1 MKERICC
8 LCGKVFIPTHPRQ
21 KVCADQHYRKC
32 EICGAD
38 IPIKRP
44 SDPKRVCSES
54 CEMEMRRRHNI
65 EKYGVEHPMQLD
77 STKEKHRESMLEKYG
92 VESPLQSEEIKH
104 KAIQSNISRFGSEWA
119 LGNANVRESRRATMQ
134 ERYGADYTL
143 QSESLR
149 KKVADTIQ
157 DRYGADCTAH
167 IPGINEK
174 REQTNIQ
181 RYGARNPMLCRA
193 IIAKSRNSRIKKNGR
208 FWTSAMQSKQETT
221 FMQRYGV
228 RNPSHM
234 KSVIRKIAESLKSR
248 YGESSPIHLREFK
261 NKMRTT
267 NTIKY
272 WVPYFVLSDKYSSCT
287 STPAVSNANK
297 RFASRLNDRGIKTEF
312 EITIESKRYDILI
325 PDRQIVIEV
334 DPTYTH
340 SQLPNRYTKT
350 PIDKLYHKEK
360 TEIAERNGYRC
371 IHVFDWDDTELL
383 IDMLSDKSVIYAR
396 QCDIRKIDPAV
407 ASEFEIR
414 NHLQGP
420 CRGQSVCYGL
430 YHRDALVSVMTFGV
444 PRYNLAY
451 QYELL
456 RLCTLRRYVVVGGA
470 DRMFK
475 HFIEEY
481 HPKSIISYCD
491 RSKFSGDVY
500 VKLGFRHLRDNYPN
514 IVWSNGKEKITN
526 NMLLARGY
534 DQIFKTSYGKGVD
547 NRDLMIQSGWRPV
560 YDCGQG
566 VYIYET

>member
-32 EICGAD
+32 EICGAG

-77 STKEKHRESMLEKYG
+77 STKAKHRESMLEKYG
-92 VESPLQSEEIKH
+92 VESPLQSEEIKQ

-119 LGNANVRESRRATMQ
+119 LGNTDVRESIKKTMRG
-134 ERYGADYTL
+134 RYGVDYSF
-143 QSESLR
+143 QSSELMQ
-149 KKVADTIQ
+149 KAADTIR

-167 IPGINEK
+167 IPGVREK
-174 REQTNIQ
+174 AERTNIQ

-193 IIAKSRNSRIKKNGR
+193 IIAKARNSRIKKNGR
-208 FWTSAMQSKQETT
+208 FWTSYMQDYFDPAFSFQD
-221 FMQRYGV
+221 
-228 RNPSHM
+228 
-234 KSVIRKIAESLKSR
+234 SVILDDTSIIIHMIAGL
-248 YGESSPIHLREFK
+248 
-261 NKMRTT
+261 
-267 NTIKY
+267 
-272 WVPYFVLSDKYSSCT
+272 
-287 STPAVSNANK
+287 
-297 RFASRLNDRGIKTEF
+297 LNDRGADTEF
-312 EITIESKRYDILI
+312 EYSIESKRYDIRI
-325 PDRQIVIEV
+325 KNSPVVIEV

-340 SQLPNRYTKT
+340 SQLPNRCTKT

-360 TEIAERNGYRC
+360 TEIAEHSGYRC
-371 IHVFDWDDTELL
+371 VHIFDWDDTEL
-383 IDMLSDKSVIYAR
+383 IADMLSEKAVVYAR
-396 QCDIRKIDPAV
+396 QCDVQRISPDL
-407 ASEFEIR
+407 ASEFESQ

-420 CRGQSVCYGL
+420 CRGQTICYGL
-430 YHRDALVSVMTFGV
+430 YFKGSLVSVMTFGF
-444 PRYNLAY
+444 PRYNPAY

-456 RLCTLRRYVVVGGA
+456 RLCTLRRYAVVGGA
-470 DRMFK
+470 ERMFK
-475 HFIEEY
+475 HFIEDH

-491 RSKFSGDVY
+491 RSKFFGEVY
-500 VKLGFRHLRDNYPN
+500 LKLGFRHIRDNYPN
-514 IVWSNGKEKITN
+514 IVWSKGKKRITN

-547 NRDLMIQSGWRPV
+547 NRDLMIQNGWRPV

-566 VYIYET
+566 VYVYES

>member
-8 LCGKVFIPTHPRQ
+8 LCGRVFIPTHPRQ

-77 STKEKHRESMLEKYG
+77 STKAKHRESMLEKYG
-92 VESPLQSEEIKH
+92 VESPLQSEEIKQ

-119 LGNANVRESRRATMQ
+119 LGNADIRESIKTTMH
-134 ERYGADYTL
+134 ERYGVDYSF
-143 QSESLR
+143 QSRELVQKS
-149 KKVADTIQ
+149 ADTIR

-167 IPGINEK
+167 IPGVREK
-174 REQTNIQ
+174 AEQTNIQ

-193 IIAKSRNSRIKKNGR
+193 IIAKARNSRIKKNGR
-208 FWTSAMQSKQETT
+208 FWTSVMQDRREST
-221 FMQRYGV
+221 FMEKYGV

-234 KSVIRKIAESLKSR
+234 KSVIQKIADSLKAR
-248 YGESSPIHLREFK
+248 YGESSPIHISEFK
-261 NKMRTT
+261 KKMKIT

-272 WVPYFVLSDKYSSCT
+272 GVPYFMLSDQYSQS
-287 STPAVSNANK
+287 SPTPVISSANR
-297 RFASRLNDRGIKTEF
+297 RFAGLLSDRGVDTEF
-312 EITIESKRYDILI
+312 EYSIESKRYDIRI
-325 PDRQIVIEV
+325 KNRPVVIEV

-360 TEIAERNGYRC
+360 TEIAEHSGYRC
-371 IHVFDWDDTELL
+371 VHIFDWDDTELL
-383 IDMLSDKSVIYAR
+383 ADMLSEKTVVYAR
-396 QCDIRKIDPAV
+396 QCDVQHISPDL
-407 ASEFEIR
+407 ASEFESQ

-420 CRGQSVCYGL
+420 CRGQTICYGL
-430 YHRDALVSVMTFGV
+430 YFKGSLVSVMTFGF
-444 PRYNLAY
+444 PRYNPAY

-456 RLCTLRRYVVVGGA
+456 RLCTLRRYAVVGGA
-470 DRMFK
+470 ERMFK
-475 HFIEEY
+475 HFIEDH

-491 RSKFSGDVY
+491 RSKFSGEVY
-500 VKLGFRHLRDNYPN
+500 LKLGFRHIRDNYPN
-514 IVWSNGKEKITN
+514 IVWSKGKKRITN

-547 NRDLMIQSGWRPV
+547 NRDLMIQNGWRPV

-566 VYIYET
+566 VYVYES